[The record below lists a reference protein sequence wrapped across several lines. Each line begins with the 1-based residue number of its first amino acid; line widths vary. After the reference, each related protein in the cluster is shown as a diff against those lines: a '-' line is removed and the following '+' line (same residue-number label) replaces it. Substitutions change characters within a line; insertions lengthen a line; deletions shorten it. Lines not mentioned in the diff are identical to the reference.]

1 MQNYFS
7 NESLAKFKKQI
18 STRLAFLL
26 IGFASLFLVLLLLYA
41 KQVNQPFVPNENLVI
56 NSDDLHSE
64 YLRRIQM
71 ELERQANEPADPVTE
86 TDLIAIRNELERQA
100 NEPADPVTEA
110 DLIAIRNELERQ
122 QRDPISIPT
131 NEELK
136 RIDREQQN

>member
-86 TDLIAIRNELERQA
+86 
-100 NEPADPVTEA
+100 A